1 MPAGTVVAPADG
13 AYGAP
18 HGASHGYLLFDS
30 RLNVGDD
37 LVVGIPPPDVR
48 PCFDEFR
55 AVLPHHLGLEDTR
68 HLLVAAPLV
77 VNDPRLADKQLGKS
91 GECGAVEALKVPV
104 YLIVA
109 QPQGEHVNLL
119 RRQMC
124 LSQIVDGFQLY
135 RRRCAA
141 ACGLCRL
148 VDFHAGSSIQEFSF
162 WDTSARHFSAC
173 AR

>member
-1 MPAGTVVAPADG
+1 MAAGAVVAPADG
-13 AYGAP
+13 ANGTP
-18 HGASHGYLLFDS
+18 HGAPNGYLLFDS
-30 RLNVGDD
+30 RLDVGDD
-37 LVVGIPPPDVR
+37 LVVGISPPDVC
-48 PCFDEFR
+48 PGLDKHR
-55 AVLPHHLGLEDTR
+55 AVLPYHLGLEDTR

-77 VNDPRLADKQLGKS
+77 VDDPRLADKQLGKP
-91 GECGAVEALKVPV
+91 GKGGAVEALKIPV

-135 RRRCAA
+135 RRRRAA
-141 ACGLCRL
+141 AYGLRRL
-148 VDFHAGSSIQEFSF
+148 VNFHAGSSIQEFSF
-162 WDTSARHFSAC
+162 WDASARHFSAC